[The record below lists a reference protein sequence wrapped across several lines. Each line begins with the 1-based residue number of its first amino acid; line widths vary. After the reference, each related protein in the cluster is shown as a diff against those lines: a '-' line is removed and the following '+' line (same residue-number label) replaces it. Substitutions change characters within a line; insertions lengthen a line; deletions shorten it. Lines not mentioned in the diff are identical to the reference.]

1 MKTKKLVVSAVVAAL
16 YAGMTLA
23 LAPISYGAIQLR
35 ISEAFCVL
43 PFLIPETALGL
54 FAGCILANLLTG
66 NIFDVIFGSLATL
79 LAGLST
85 AWIGKKAP
93 ANSGLCTARLIAL
106 LPPVLF
112 NGLIIGAVLAKA
124 YGIGHFWLCAGQIA
138 LSEALVVYIIGLP
151 LLLFLSKKE
160 NLYK

>member
-1 MKTKKLVVSAVVAAL
+1 MKTKKLVVSAVAAAL
-16 YAGMTLA
+16 YAGLTIA

-35 ISEAFCVL
+35 ISEALCVF

-54 FAGCILANLLTG
+54 FAGCMLANLLTG
-66 NIFDVIFGSLATL
+66 NVFDIIFGSLATL
-79 LAGLST
+79 LAGLVT
-85 AWIGKKAP
+85 AWVGKRAP
-93 ANSGLCTARLIAL
+93 QGLKLRMTHFIAL

-112 NGLIIGAVLAKA
+112 NGLIIGAVLSKA

>member
-1 MKTKKLVVSAVVAAL
+1 MTKKLTISAVVAAI
-16 YAGMTLA
+16 YAGLTIA
-23 LAPISYGAIQLR
+23 LAPVSYGALQLR
-35 ISEAFCVL
+35 VSEALCVL

-54 FAGCILANLLTG
+54 FVGCLLANLITG
-66 NIFDVIFGSLATL
+66 NIFDIVFGSIATL
-79 LAGLST
+79 LAGLLT
-85 AWIGKKAP
+85 AWIGKKTAP
-93 ANSGLCTARLIAL
+93 NSELRTAHFIAL

-112 NGLIIGAVLAKA
+112 NGMIIGAVLAKA